1 MGRRA
6 LFEVFLIC
14 ILGIPNTAV
23 VGIVLDVGT
32 CSRKQLISWSVVLSS
47 CQSSQDIP
55 NGIGFWEL
63 IIFGQWRRLPDTKSQ
78 SQFWGNSHTAASS
91 ASIQSLSHV
100 RLFVTPWTAA
110 RQASL
115 SITISQYLLTLTS
128 IESVIPSNHLILCRP
143 LLLLPLIFP
152 TISVFSSESVLCIMW
167 SKYWSFSFLQLK
179 SIFKKYNAGTP
190 RHESKSTPK
199 RIPPTAV
206 TSHHF
211 LTFLPSQNSLK
222 VFLGLAE
229 ITESCLKRGHP
240 WVFLGSLETPLR
252 CLLRSES
259 LGERVFC

>member
-1 MGRRA
+1 M
-6 LFEVFLIC
+6 
-14 ILGIPNTAV
+14 PT
-23 VGIVLDVGT
+23 
-32 CSRKQLISWSVVLSS
+32 
-47 CQSSQDIP
+47 
-55 NGIGFWEL
+55 
-63 IIFGQWRRLPDTKSQ
+63 LP
-78 SQFWGNSHTAASS
+78 ASS

-206 TSHHF
+206 TSHRF

-259 LGERVFC
+259 LGKRVFC